1 MKAAPSRQRPGRLA
15 RLDDHAVPALAAGLR
30 TLGRAGR
37 RLAGATGPA
46 GRWLSGFSR
55 RQPTIVVAAVSVVVA
70 AVLLGITGGD
80 RTRAV
85 RPVASSVVPPLTSDA
100 LGPTPGM
107 TVAAYLQ
114 QAGLRRQQLAA
125 LPPGQRLAA
134 VVDLTGYLTPQAVAA
149 SFSPPEVTIQTVF
162 ATVPTARG
170 AAIHTLTT
178 KSAADIAPALT
189 AARLAARTVVHRYRL
204 ELLAETQHPSPPLEA
219 AISAGRIRVAEA
231 VVDARGLGPTCGCV
245 FSLLVN
251 GPVGRLLP
259 LADLPDVR
267 VLDPAP
273 PSSRLDQ
280 LMVVPLEPQVTGIV
294 PALQYAGE

>member
-1 MKAAPSRQRPGRLA
+1 LA

-134 VVDLTGYLTPQAVAA
+134 VVDLTGYLTPQAVATELSA
-149 SFSPPEVTIQTVF
+149 QPQVQVLRAFARVAPPANAPLHVLTLGVGGTVSQQL
-162 ATVPTARG
+162 ATDRDAARQVLSRFRLAL
-170 AAIHTLTT
+170 AA
-178 KSAADIAPALT
+178 SAAHPASARLRQLIAAEQPQVP
-189 AARLAARTVVHRYRL
+189 AAR
-204 ELLAETQHPSPPLEA
+204 
-219 AISAGRIRVAEA
+219 
-231 VVDARGLGPTCGCV
+231 VDARSLGPACGCI
-245 FSLLVN
+245 FALLVA
-251 GPVGRLLP
+251 GPAAQLQQVAGLT
-259 LADLPDVR
+259 DVR

-273 PSSRLDQ
+273 PSSSAAR
-280 LMVVPLEPQVTGIV
+280 LMVVPLEPQVTGV
-294 PALQYAGE
+294 VEPLQFAGD